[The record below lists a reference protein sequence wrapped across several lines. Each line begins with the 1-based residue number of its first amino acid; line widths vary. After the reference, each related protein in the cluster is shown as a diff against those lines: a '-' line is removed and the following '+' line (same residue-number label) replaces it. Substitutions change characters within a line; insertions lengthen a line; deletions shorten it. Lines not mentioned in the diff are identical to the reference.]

1 MKSNLEN
8 NKKGFEDKVKREV
21 ENVKI
26 EKKDQKDF
34 LMMQK
39 Q

>member
-26 EKKDQKDF
+26 EKKD
-34 LMMQK
+34 
-39 Q
+39 